1 MPKQLINIKNPEYPT
16 SSTQKRV
23 LAILDSSDGKV
34 QVAKGSKILQLSQE
48 LEPHIPKR
56 TMMEDPQRLGK

>member
-1 MPKQLINIKNPEYPT
+1 MPKQLINIKNPEYPAN
-16 SSTQKRV
+16 STQKRV
-23 LAILDSSDGKV
+23 VAILDVSDGKV

-56 TMMEDPQRLGK
+56 TMMENPERVTK